1 MSDMDFEA
9 GRQQGWGERDQYTR
23 ERHYAY
29 ARSMFGWPLMGIGGL
44 VVLWCMLIYG
54 LSGTG
59 IVSSAAL
66 LTLLA
71 LGTVV
76 GIFGWRYNKREREE
90 QMHRIDDF
98 QTRWG
103 MKNQPSS
110 SSVAE
115 EAHDRQSKKTVRQLV
130 E

>member
-1 MSDMDFEA
+1 
-9 GRQQGWGERDQYTR
+9 
-23 ERHYAY
+23 
-29 ARSMFGWPLMGIGGL
+29 
-44 VVLWCMLIYG
+44 YG

>member
-23 ERHYAY
+23 ERQYAY
-29 ARSMFGWPLMGIGGL
+29 SRSMFGWPLMGIGGL
-44 VVLWCMLIYG
+44 IVLWCLLIFG
-54 LSGTG
+54 LSGTN
-59 IVSSAAL
+59 IVNTTSLASL
-66 LTLLA
+66 FA
-71 LGTVV
+71 LGCVV
-76 GIFGWRYNKREREE
+76 GVFGWRHNKREREE

-103 MKNQPSS
+103 IKNQPSS
-110 SSVAE
+110 FSVAE
-115 EAHDRQSKKTVRQLV
+115 EEEEQSEAQRIKALV